1 MLERSRVSSIVVPLS
16 SIVNDNE
23 DGRTNGLAV
32 WSCMT
37 SLSLCIWG
45 TGKKLRRA
53 WIGNSNRTFGIWLRV
68 QSSRLRRGCRNLI
81 ARFSLQAS
89 LADENAGGPN
99 FKASTCMQLSHWPI
113 HGWVANGSVSEARGW
128 GG

>member
-1 MLERSRVSSIVVPLS
+1 
-16 SIVNDNE
+16 
-23 DGRTNGLAV
+23 
-32 WSCMT
+32 MT
-37 SLSLCIWG
+37 SLSLCIRG

-53 WIGNSNRTFGIWLRV
+53 WIGNSNGTFGIWLRV

-99 FKASTCMQLSHWPI
+99 FKASTCMQLSHWSI
-113 HGWVANGSVSEARGW
+113 HGWVARGSGVGRVGLGTPRPTEVSSEAGRGH
-128 GG
+128 